1 MVKDSKA
8 ESLEARGLYR
18 RAAARWMQVMLSSV
32 NDAARERAKQRREH
46 CLELAKRPPTK
57 LDMFGDVHRAAKET
71 QERMGI
77 AQSKGEAFRNQNRFY
92 FPK

>member
-1 MVKDSKA
+1 MKDNKA
-8 ESLEARGLYR
+8 EYLEAKGFYR
-18 RAAARWMQVMLSSV
+18 RAAARWMQIMLSCT
-32 NDAARERAKQRREH
+32 NDAGREKAKERREH

-71 QERMGI
+71 QESMGI